1 ERGTSVDGLQLE
13 RFETAGALGLGRIA
27 EFLTGDRGLVHGAA
41 FYDREDRKTL
51 VVPARGAGVLLAAAG
66 TGTSAGGARA
76 RSGGGRDGDRVDVRS
91 ELEVAPGEGIKGGLV
106 LEEHD
111 LAVRLTAGLKTDPQL
126 LHRRIAHVRAVSVD
140 VAAPMRSANHKAAL
154 ADGGEHGIAVAV
166 VEEGGALACVPK
178 ER

>member
-41 FYDREDRKTL
+41 LDDREDRKTL
-51 VVPARGAGVLLAAAG
+51 VVPSRGAGVFLAAAG
-66 TGTSAGGARA
+66 AGTGAGGAGA
-76 RSGGGRDGDRVDVRS
+76 RPGGGRDGDRVHVRS

-111 LAVRLTAGLKTDPQL
+111 LAVRLTAGLKTDTQL
-126 LHRRIAHVRAVSVD
+126 IHRRIPRVRAVSVA
-140 VAAPMRSANHKAAL
+140 VAPPMRRADHKAAL
-154 ADGGEHGIAVAV
+154 ADGWEHGIAVAV
-166 VEEGGALACVPK
+166 VEEGGALA
-178 ER
+178 